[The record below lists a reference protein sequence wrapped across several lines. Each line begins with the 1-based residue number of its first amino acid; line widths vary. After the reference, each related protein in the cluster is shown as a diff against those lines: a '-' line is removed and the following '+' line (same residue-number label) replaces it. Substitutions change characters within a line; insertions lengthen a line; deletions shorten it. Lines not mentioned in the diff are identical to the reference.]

1 MDEKDL
7 KRLLVEKEYLQKKVS
22 FYQKNDTLFQS
33 DSKHEM
39 KGHLEKARHNLSF
52 LKEIKSEYNDWMLV
66 ACYYAAYHAALA
78 LILSKGYFSKNHDA
92 TLCILIKEFYTK
104 ELSKE
109 DIMLLNRFDAQDL
122 LFYVESKQKREEASY
137 STKTKFDKQEV
148 NNLKL
153 KTTLFINKVEKI
165 IGSEK

>member
-7 KRLLVEKEYLQKKVS
+7 KRLLKDKEYLGKRIS
-22 FYQKNDTLFQS
+22 FYQDNHILFQS
-33 DSKHEM
+33 NSKHEI

-52 LKEIKSEYNDWMLV
+52 LQEIKSEYNDWMLV

-92 TLCILIKEFYTK
+92 TLCILIKEFYTT

-109 DIMLLNRFDAQDL
+109 DIMLLNMFDAQDL

-137 STKTKFDKQEV
+137 STKIKFNIQEV